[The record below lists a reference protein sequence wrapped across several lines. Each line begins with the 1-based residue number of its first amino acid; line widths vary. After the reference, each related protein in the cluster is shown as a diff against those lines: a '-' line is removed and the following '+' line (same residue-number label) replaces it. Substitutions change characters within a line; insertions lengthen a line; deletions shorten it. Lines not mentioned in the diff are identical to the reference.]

1 MKYDFNVYRVCLFYC
16 VDLLV
21 VSICHQCE
29 STRKGFDVI
38 IPVLLLIKRVTF
50 SDNLTVL
57 MSCRGTGMSMPRKAL
72 NGFGNHQGLVRP
84 WVF

>member
-1 MKYDFNVYRVCLFYC
+1 MLNVKYDFNVYRVCLCYC

-29 STRKGFDVI
+29 STRKGLKGV

-50 SDNLTVL
+50 GQFDCFNELLWYRHVD
-57 MSCRGTGMSMPRKAL
+57 A
-72 NGFGNHQGLVRP
+72 
-84 WVF
+84 